1 VDSPKKQPRKGD
13 APTPEPGNPTPPK
26 GNPPKPAK
34 PPAKPKPQTPPTLIE
49 PLEDRQ
55 HI

>member
-1 VDSPKKQPRKGD
+1 VASPKKQPKKGD
-13 APTPEPGNPTPPK
+13 APSPQSNNSTAPK
-26 GNPPKPAK
+26 GKPPK
-34 PPAKPKPQTPPTLIE
+34 PPAKPSSQAPRTVIE